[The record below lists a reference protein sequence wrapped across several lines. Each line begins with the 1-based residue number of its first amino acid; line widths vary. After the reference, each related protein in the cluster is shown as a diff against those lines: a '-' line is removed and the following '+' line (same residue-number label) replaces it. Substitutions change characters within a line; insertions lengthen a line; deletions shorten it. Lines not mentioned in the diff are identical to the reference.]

1 MRGST
6 TGRPTRYAFTSRLL
20 HWAMAILV
28 IAQLFLGVAMVAS
41 LDAYHLLRT
50 VHQPLGF
57 AILVLAVVRI
67 GNRIV
72 HRPPPLPTGMRPAE
86 RMVATGSEYLL
97 YGLLVLQPVTGWAM
111 LSAGGFPIVLTA
123 QLSLPAIAP
132 RDPDLYS
139 VLRQS
144 HTVLGYL
151 LFAAFTAHLCAV
163 LFHTF
168 VLRDRILGRMTM
180 GRRPRPAEQPQR
192 QDQEFRVS

>member
-1 MRGST
+1 MRDS
-6 TGRPTRYAFTSRLL
+6 RPARYAFTSRLL

-28 IAQLFLGVAMVAS
+28 VAQLFLGVAMVAS
-41 LDAYHLLRT
+41 LDAYHLLRS

-57 AILVLAVVRI
+57 VILVLAVVRI
-67 GNRIV
+67 GNRLV
-72 HRPPPLPTGMRPAE
+72 HRPPPPAGMRPAE
-86 RMVATGSEYLL
+86 RMLATGSEYLL

-111 LSAGGFPIVLTA
+111 LSAGGFPIALTA

-132 RDPDLYS
+132 RDPGLYS

-151 LFAAFTAHLCAV
+151 LFAAFTAHLCAI

-168 VLRDRILGRMTM
+168 VLRDRILGRMTL
-180 GRRPRPAEQPQR
+180 GRRPRPGPRRQR
-192 QDQEFRVS
+192 HDQEFRVS

>member
-1 MRGST
+1 MSDN
-6 TGRPTRYAFTSRLL
+6 PTRYAFTSRVL
-20 HWAMAILV
+20 HWVMAILV

-67 GNRIV
+67 GNRV
-72 HRPPPLPTGMRPAE
+72 LHRPPPSAGMRPAE
-86 RMVATGSEYLL
+86 RMVATGSELLL

-111 LSAGGFPIVLTA
+111 LSAGGFPIALTA
-123 QLSLPAIAP
+123 QLNLPAIAP
-132 RDPDLYS
+132 RSPDLYS

-144 HTVLGYL
+144 HTVLAYL
-151 LFAAFTAHLCAV
+151 LFAAFTAHLCAI

-180 GRRPRPAEQPQR
+180 GRRPRPLPSAQR
-192 QDQEFRVS
+192 QDQEFKVS

>member
-1 MRGST
+1 MSDSRT
-6 TGRPTRYAFTSRLL
+6 ERPTRYAFTSRLL
-20 HWAMAILV
+20 HWTMAILV

-57 AILVLAVVRI
+57 AILVLAIVRI
-67 GNRIV
+67 GNRIL
-72 HRPPPLPTGMRPAE
+72 HRPPPSAGMRPAE
-86 RMVATGSEYLL
+86 RMVATGSEYLF

-111 LSAGGFPIVLTA
+111 LSAGGFPIGLTA

-180 GRRPRPAEQPQR
+180 GRRARPTQPPQR